1 MRLFLTTTV
10 CVLLLT
16 SIAVADDSSEIV
28 LWPDGVPEP
37 VVRIEP
43 AETLV
48 KGDDGLTRRFNVSK
62 PRLFVYPPDATASA
76 TGAAIIVVP
85 GGGFGRL
92 ADEHEGSSVCRWLAS
107 HGIVGIEL
115 AYRTPANK
123 QPNPVQGPAQ
133 DLQKG
138 ILEVRIRSTELK
150 IDPERIGVLG
160 FSAGGQTALVAAASE
175 PSFPTSSDPA
185 LLKPN
190 ALLLIYP
197 HRIMDP
203 ETRKIRAD
211 VNLNS
216 SLPPT
221 FILQAVDDTA
231 SDPNGSTLL
240 FSELLRRK
248 IPAELHI
255 YELGGHGF
263 GMKPNPATPAARDWS
278 HRVLDWLRLRKFAL
292 GNVPL
297 DSGAAH

>member
-1 MRLFLTTTV
+1 MRSIIGIM
-10 CVLLLT
+10 LLLT
-16 SIAVADDSSEIV
+16 AKSIAAADDPTEII
-28 LWPDGVPEP
+28 LWPGGLPEP
-37 VVRIEP
+37 VVSAEP

-48 KGDDGLTRRFNVSK
+48 KGDDGLTRRFNVSQ
-62 PRLFVYPPDATASA
+62 PRLFVYPPDENTTV
-76 TGAAIIVVP
+76 TGAAVIVVP

-92 ADEHEGSSVCRWLAS
+92 ADEHEGSIVCHWLAS

-115 AYRTPANK
+115 AYRTPTNK
-123 QPNPVQGPAQ
+123 QPNPVLGPAQ
-133 DLQKG
+133 DLQKA
-138 ILEVRIRSTELK
+138 ILEVRTRAAELK

-175 PSFPTSSDPA
+175 RSFATNADPS

-203 ETRKIRAD
+203 AKSQIRAD
-211 VNLNS
+211 VNLDLG
-216 SLPPT
+216 LPPT
-221 FILQAVDDTA
+221 FIAQAVDDAA

-240 FSELLRRK
+240 FTELLRRK

-263 GMKPNPATPAARDWS
+263 GMKPNPATPAARDWPG
-278 HRVLDWLRLRKFAL
+278 RALDWLRLRKFA
-292 GNVPL
+292 P
-297 DSGAAH
+297 